1 MNPEGVSYQY
11 EFERFT
17 TDERTQNI
25 RLSSSLNDFRSAR
38 IPGNNL
44 LMKMSHF
51 YSCILVSS
59 STHLSSISRSRSSM
73 LKKVNFSGSSRW
85 SALVAT
91 RQSTC
96 QIDKISF
103 YIIQEPYYN
112 L

>member
-44 LMKMSHF
+44 LKN
-51 YSCILVSS
+51 VSLQQLHRFW
-59 STHLSSISRSRSSM
+59 TIED
-73 LKKVNFSGSSRW
+73 FSE
-85 SALVAT
+85 L
-91 RQSTC
+91 
-96 QIDKISF
+96 F
-103 YIIQEPYYN
+103 YILHTVQH
-112 L
+112 

>member
-44 LMKMSHF
+44 LKNVSFQQLHRF
-51 YSCILVSS
+51 WTIEDFSELIYILHSVQ
-59 STHLSSISRSRSSM
+59 H
-73 LKKVNFSGSSRW
+73 
-85 SALVAT
+85 
-91 RQSTC
+91 
-96 QIDKISF
+96 
-103 YIIQEPYYN
+103 
-112 L
+112 

>member
-44 LMKMSHF
+44 LKNVSLQQLHRF
-51 YSCILVSS
+51 WTIEDFSELIYILHSVQ
-59 STHLSSISRSRSSM
+59 H
-73 LKKVNFSGSSRW
+73 
-85 SALVAT
+85 
-91 RQSTC
+91 
-96 QIDKISF
+96 
-103 YIIQEPYYN
+103 
-112 L
+112 

>member
-44 LMKMSHF
+44 LKN
-51 YSCILVSS
+51 VSFQQLHRFW
-59 STHLSSISRSRSSM
+59 TIED
-73 LKKVNFSGSSRW
+73 FSE
-85 SALVAT
+85 L
-91 RQSTC
+91 
-96 QIDKISF
+96 F
-103 YIIQEPYYN
+103 YILHTVQH
-112 L
+112 